1 MKSIFIWLF
10 VAISSLFL
18 SISIIAQEKNDNIL
32 RIHVDGVCGMCK
44 TRIEKASLQTK
55 GVKTANWTVDTKQL
69 RIYVNR
75 KNFNENQLH
84 QNLADVGHDTEK
96 IKASDEVYDSLHACC
111 KYRPENLSSE
121 NEETS
126 YIPSNEGIE
135 LIGKVFAA
143 DENNELQPLY
153 SANVYW
159 ANTTIGTITDENGQ
173 FSLRKIPKTNWLV
186 VSFIGMGSDTLNMEG
201 LSNVHIQLENDIT
214 LEEIEIAYRKKTT
227 EISFLDPIKTEQIG
241 EGELLK
247 AACCNLSES
256 FETNPSVDVSF
267 TDAVTGTRQIQM
279 LGLAGSYVQIG
290 RENMPDIRGL
300 AALYGFTYTPGHWIE
315 GIQLNKGT
323 GSVVNGFES
332 IAGQINVELK
342 KPQNSEKVYLNL
354 YGNKMGR
361 LEANANFSHK
371 LSEKWRTGLLLHGK
385 TQQTRFDKNEDGFL
399 DNHLGSQ
406 FIGINRWKF
415 WGKDGLEGQFGIK
428 ATLLNKTSGQKSFE
442 LEKDAIG
449 TWGANIQT
457 NRIEGWFKMG
467 KVFPRRPFSSIG
479 FQSSVIYH
487 DQDAFFG
494 LQNYDATH
502 KSVYTNLIYQ
512 SIFDNTNHQFKTG
525 LSFQYDQYDE
535 NVQGSNYE
543 RNESVPGAFFE
554 YTYAGGENFSAVI
567 GIRGD
572 YHNNYGFFATPR
584 MHLRYALSDE
594 SVLRASI
601 GRGQKTANVF
611 AENIGVFASNR
622 QIILHS
628 ENTDTPY
635 GLEAESAWN
644 FGLNLTQD
652 IHIGSKTATL
662 GLDYYH
668 TRFQNQI
675 IADYEQSPQEL
686 HLYNLDGKSYSNSFQ
701 TQIDMEVLPR
711 LDVRLAYR
719 LNDVQMTFN
728 GDLLQKPLTAR
739 NRAFINFGYQTENEW
754 KFDFTLNWQG
764 KKRIPS
770 TASNPEPYRL
780 EEYSPD
786 FLLANTQITKVWAER
801 FEVYVG
807 AENLF
812 NFRQENP
819 IIASGDPYGEYFD
832 SSLVWGPI
840 FGRMVYGGLRYRL
853 K

>member
-1 MKSIFIWLF
+1 MKSIFLWLF
-10 VAISSLFL
+10 AIGSLCL
-18 SISIIAQEKNDNIL
+18 STSILAQENENIE
-32 RIHVDGVCGMCK
+32 RIHVDGRCGMCK
-44 TRIEKASLQTK
+44 NRIEKAALQIK
-55 GVKTANWTVDTKQL
+55 GIKTATWNVDTKQL
-69 RIYVNR
+69 KIFVNR
-75 KNFNENQLH
+75 KNFNEDQLH
-84 QNLADVGHDTEK
+84 QKMAGIGHDTEK
-96 IKASDEVYDSLHACC
+96 MRATNEAYENLPSCC
-111 KYRPENLSSE
+111 LYRPEPFSGEESSY
-121 NEETS
+121 T
-126 YIPSNEGIE
+126 PSNEGTE
-135 LIGKVFAA
+135 LWGKVFAA
-143 DENNELQPLY
+143 DENNDLQPLY

-159 ANTTIGTITDENGQ
+159 ANTIIGTTTNENGE
-173 FSLRKIPKTNWLV
+173 FTLRKIPKTNWLV
-186 VSFIGMGSDTLNMEG
+186 VSFVGMGGDTLNMEG
-201 LSNVHIQLENDIT
+201 LSKVHIQLENSLT
-214 LEEIEIAYRKKTT
+214 LEEIEVSYRKKTT
-227 EISFLDPIKTEQIG
+227 EISFLDPIKTEQIS

-256 FETNPSVDVSF
+256 FDTNPSVDVSF

-290 RENMPDIRGL
+290 KENMPDIRGL

-354 YGNKMGR
+354 YGNEGGR

-371 LSEKWRTGLLLHGK
+371 LSNKWNVGLLLHGK
-385 TQQTRFDKNEDGFL
+385 SQKAKFDRNEDGFL
-399 DNHLGSQ
+399 DNHIGNQ

-415 WGKDGLEGQFGIK
+415 WGKNGLEGQFGFK
-428 ATLLNKTSGQKSFE
+428 ATLMDNTSGQENFE
-442 LEKDAIG
+442 DGQKKLSIG
-449 TWGANIQT
+449 LWRANIKT
-457 NRIEGWFKMG
+457 NRLEGWFKMG
-467 KVFPRRPFSSIG
+467 KVFPKRPFSSIG
-479 FQSSVIYH
+479 FQSSVVYH
-487 DQDAFFG
+487 QQNAFFG
-494 LQNYDATH
+494 LRNYDATQ

-512 SIFDNTNHQFKTG
+512 SILDNTNHQFKTG

-535 NVQGSNYE
+535 NVEQIDYK

-554 YTYAGGENFSAVI
+554 YTYTGSEKISAVF
-567 GIRGD
+567 GLRGD

-594 SVLRASI
+594 TVLRASI
-601 GRGQKTANVF
+601 GRGQKTANIF

-622 QIILHS
+622 NIVLHS
-628 ENTDTPY
+628 GNIDTPY

-644 FGLNLTQD
+644 FGLNLTQN
-652 IHIGSKTATL
+652 IKIGSKTASL

-686 HLYNLDGKSYSNSFQ
+686 HLYNLDGKSYSNSVQ

-719 LNDVQMTFN
+719 FNDVKMTFD

-739 NRAFINFGYQTENEW
+739 NRAFVNFGYQTENEW

-764 KKRIPS
+764 EKRIPS

-786 FLLANTQITKVWAER
+786 FFLANTQITKVWAER
-801 FEVYVG
+801 FEVYLG

-812 NFRQENP
+812 NFKQENP
-819 IIASGDPYGEYFD
+819 IIASSEPYGEYFD

-840 FGRMVYGGLRYRL
+840 FGRMVYGGLRFRL